1 VYKSLVRTPLQQAMS
16 LLWLVGAW
24 RLGTW
29 AMLAPLDGKWVVSA
43 GASALLLMLIG
54 LRLRLLIVV
63 PVWLGLG
70 WCTVMAGAYLM
81 GIVTAP
87 GIALVT
93 TAYALLVWHATV
105 SMLSSVVVG
114 RLADLLS
121 LRGGYPAPG
130 GRFLGERTLYWTSLA
145 LTLFALFIDTRQAAP
160 TFGVPAMS
168 WPVLTVAL
176 LFLLLSGRRYALR
189 LNTYLAIVLVVLAII
204 GVFATLTGSQS
215 SAIGASL
222 PLTELSLGL
231 LVALSAAFA
240 LSSARLIAWRAL
252 ALGDHVLQVHAL
264 YATPLRNAAVA
275 MALLAILQVL
285 MLAQGLAGPAW
296 KAVATLAVSSV
307 VLLLANRELRLPP
320 LTAIGA
326 FISSLALCWFYGAL
340 MYGRP
345 PWGLWPGGSA
355 TGGEWLLISLLAL
368 LLATTGY
375 RLETRA
381 PWRRAYGLPL
391 LAVAGLAFGWS
402 LVGALDLYAAGSAY
416 VSAITV
422 VLIATI
428 FPLLRSV
435 EPGAE
440 LRGIGV
446 ALLMSFL
453 LAAALGPEGR
463 AAFGAQ
469 ACLVWAFALWVLG
482 TLVLPSMN
490 ARLRDWSVVPR
501 TWPWLGLIALVV
513 GIWTAYQPG
522 TLQWHLW
529 VITGVYLFLL
539 LRQNASPTFAWL
551 GVGVLSLGV
560 VLFSADR
567 YRAGLMALELP
578 AIGAL
583 ALHNLLW
590 ANVLLVLALL
600 WDRHGARMVARLGW
614 RDPAL
619 HLPLLVT
626 AFAICTAWLL
636 GMLLWD
642 GALVAFDIGSA
653 GQRSQALPPGTVLAL
668 SLLHGLL
675 RWRWLLPA
683 HLFIAAVFATA
694 LAAWGIA
701 QPFHLPLAVVLF
713 AALVAGAWM
722 LTTGRQGPL
731 PRLIN
736 EALRQWLAAAPG
748 VGLVLMLA
756 FMGIS
761 IGEQLGTLALL
772 AGIGA
777 FVGWRQ
783 RSRIWLYAAGAFT
796 ALLLHGVW
804 LIWIPWARIGALLPV
819 YALQFAVLTS
829 VFRWLSLR
837 ARSREDEGGMLMKA
851 LLPDYTRAAAV
862 LSVCEW
868 GTSVL
873 TVATGVLS
881 GVSMSRLSEPWGH
894 AATLATAFVLGGI
907 CVLQARRSRRDRWV
921 YATAALVT
929 ISAVY
934 CRVLWVGTAP
944 VSVWD
949 TAAIIAFGYALFA
962 LQAITG
968 SRPTYILT
976 MTLPLAVIFTMP
988 LQPGSTHAGLSL
1000 FALGALYMLTRRSSG
1015 QGTPL
1020 YLGLLAIN
1028 AGIYLW
1034 VPDWASRFG
1043 LLQAYIIPAAL
1054 TVLFLLHL
1062 HRNELKPAVL
1072 NGARLGA
1079 LNALY
1084 ATATLDVFLQEGLW
1098 TFMLALVLS
1107 FVGVVLGIVSRTRAF
1122 LYAGTAFLVIN
1133 VLGQLVQLYPEQRLD
1148 RALVLMGLGAAVTAG
1163 MIGFNLKREAILQSI
1178 RIVRADLASWD

>member
-87 GIALVT
+87 GIALLT
-93 TAYALLVWHATV
+93 AAYALLVWHAAV
-105 SMLSSVVVG
+105 SLLSSVLVA
-114 RLADLLS
+114 RLADRLA

-130 GRFLGERTLYWTSLA
+130 GRLLGERILYWTSFA
-145 LTLFALFIDTRQAAP
+145 LTLLALLIDTQQAAP
-160 TFGVPAMS
+160 AFGVPAVS
-168 WPVLTVAL
+168 WPVLAVAL

-189 LNTYLAIVLVVLAII
+189 LNTYLAIVLVVLAIVS
-204 GVFATLTGSQS
+204 VFVTLTGSQS
-215 SAIGASL
+215 PAIGANL
-222 PLTELSLGL
+222 PLTELGLGL

-240 LSSARLIAWRAL
+240 LSSARLIAWRGL
-252 ALGDHVLQVHAL
+252 ALGERAPQVHAL

-285 MLAQGLAGPAW
+285 MLAPGLAGPAW
-296 KAVATLAVSSV
+296 KAVATLTVSSV
-307 VLLLANRELRLPP
+307 VLLLGNRELRLPA
-320 LTAIGA
+320 LTAIGTLIA
-326 FISSLALCWFYGAL
+326 SLAVCWFYAAL
-340 MYGRP
+340 MHGRP

-355 TGGEWLLISLLAL
+355 TGGEWLLLSLLAL
-368 LLATTGY
+368 ILATAGY
-375 RLETRA
+375 RLEARA
-381 PWRRAYGLPL
+381 AWRQAYGLPL
-391 LAVAGLAFGWS
+391 LAVAGLAYGWS
-402 LVGALDLYAAGSAY
+402 LVGALGLYAAGSAY
-416 VSAITV
+416 VPAVTV
-422 VLIATI
+422 ALIAAL

-435 EPGAE
+435 ELGVE

-446 ALLMSFL
+446 ALLLSFL

-469 ACLVWAFALWVLG
+469 ACLAWAFALWILG
-482 TLVLPSMN
+482 TLVLPTLN
-490 ARLRDWSVVPR
+490 ARLREWSVAPR
-501 TWPWLGLIALVV
+501 TWPWLGLAALVV
-513 GIWTAYQPG
+513 GISTAYQPG
-522 TLQWHLW
+522 TVQWHLW
-529 VITGVYLFLL
+529 VVAAVYMFLL
-539 LRQNASPTFAWL
+539 LRQSASPAFAWL

-560 VLFSADR
+560 LLFSADR
-567 YRAGLMALELP
+567 YRVGLMALELP

-583 ALHNLLW
+583 ALLNLLW
-590 ANVLLVLALL
+590 ANVLLALALL
-600 WDRHGARMVARLGW
+600 WDRHGARIVARLGW

-619 HLPLLVT
+619 HPPLLVT

-636 GMLLWD
+636 GILLWD
-642 GALVAFDIGSA
+642 GALVALDIGSA
-653 GQRSQALPPGTVLAL
+653 AQRSQALLLGTVLAL

-675 RWRWLLPA
+675 RWRRLLSA

-701 QPFHLPLAVVLF
+701 QPFHLPLAVVVF

-722 LTTGRQGPL
+722 STTGRQAPL

-736 EALRQWLAAAPG
+736 EALRLWLAAAPG
-748 VGLVLMLA
+748 VGFVLMLVYV
-756 FMGIS
+756 GIS
-761 IGEQLGTLALL
+761 IGEQLVTLALL
-772 AGIGA
+772 AGIGV

-783 RSRIWLYAAGAFT
+783 RSRIWLYVAGAFA

-804 LIWIPWARIGALLPV
+804 LIWVPWTRIGALLPV
-819 YALQFAVLTS
+819 YALQFALLTG
-829 VFRWLSLR
+829 VFRGLSLR
-837 ARSREDEGGMLMKA
+837 ARSGGGEGRPLMEA
-851 LLPDYTRAAAV
+851 LLPDYTRAVAV
-862 LSVCEW
+862 LSVSEW
-868 GTSVL
+868 GTGVL
-873 TVATGVLS
+873 TVTTGVLS
-881 GVSMSRLSEPWGH
+881 GVSMSRLAEPWGH
-894 AATLATAFVLGGI
+894 AATLATALVLGGI
-907 CVLQARRSRRDRWV
+907 CVLEARCSRRDRWV
-921 YATAALVT
+921 YAAAALVV

-949 TAAIIAFGYALFA
+949 TAAIIASGYTLFA
-962 LQAITG
+962 LHAITG

-976 MTLPLAVIFTMP
+976 MTLPLAAIFTVP
-988 LQPGSTHAGLSL
+988 LQAGSTRAGLSL
-1000 FALGALYMLTRRSSG
+1000 FALGALYLLTRRSSG

-1043 LLQAYIIPAAL
+1043 LLQVYIIPAAL
-1054 TVLFLLHL
+1054 SVLFLLHL
-1062 HRNELKPAVL
+1062 HRNELTPAVL
-1072 NGARLGA
+1072 NGTRLSA
-1079 LNALY
+1079 LSTLY

-1098 TFMLALVLS
+1098 TFTLALVLS

-1133 VLGQLVQLYPEQRLD
+1133 ALGQLVQLYPEQRLG

-1163 MIGFNLKREAILQSI
+1163 MIGFNLKREAILQQI
-1178 RIVRADLASWD
+1178 RIVRADLVTWD